1 MNLEA
6 WVTSHPYLQPVSSL
20 HAQIDNQ
27 IAGMTVAS
35 SEIPHSAM
43 PRWDDY
49 TRDFLAGVPLLRSS
63 AVSIDCLPAEKMI
76 RSKVERLAA
85 SPLPQIADE
94 IRIIAAELRGELAA
108 PGRLITWVL
117 DTRLLDTRLLDTRL
131 LDTRL
136 LDTPPLDDAPFVSGS
151 PGLLRYVGWTVLSR
165 YLRPLVDEFAK
176 WRGEDRWLRS
186 YCPTCGS
193 SPAMAQLVGSDPGRR
208 RFLACGCC
216 ASRWRYPRTKC
227 PFCESQDDHRIS
239 IVTVEGEGGL
249 RIDYCES
256 CRGYLKTYDGEGNEA
271 VMLVDWASIQ
281 LDVIA
286 RDRGLKRLAASLYE
300 L

>member
-1 MNLEA
+1 MTQDVWL
-6 WVTSHPYLQPVSSL
+6 TSHPYLQPVASL
-20 HAQIDNQ
+20 HAQVND
-27 IAGMTVAS
+27 
-35 SEIPHSAM
+35 EM
-43 PRWDDY
+43 PGTTATSPEMPLWDVY
-49 TRDFLAGVPLLRSS
+49 LPDFIAGVPLLQSS
-63 AVSIDCLPAEKMI
+63 AVALDCTPAENMI
-76 RSKVERLAA
+76 RSKVERLTA
-85 SPLPQIADE
+85 SPMPQIANE
-94 IRIIAAELRGELAA
+94 IRIVEAELRGELAA
-108 PGRLITWVL
+108 PHHIVAWLL
-117 DTRLLDTRLLDTRL
+117 NEDTFTSRI
-131 LDTRL
+131 
-136 LDTPPLDDAPFVSGS
+136 
-151 PGLLRYVGWTVLSR
+151 PGLLRYIGWTTLSQ

-193 SPAMAQLVGSDPGRR
+193 APAMAQLVGCEPGRQ
-208 RFLACGCC
+208 RFLSCGCC
-216 ASRWRYPRTKC
+216 GTRWRYQRTKC
-227 PFCESQDDHRIS
+227 PFCESQDDHKIS

-271 VMLVDWASIQ
+271 VMLVDWTSIQ

>member
-1 MNLEA
+1 MTPDA
-6 WVTSHPYLQPVSSL
+6 WVTSHPYLQPVASL
-20 HAQIDNQ
+20 HAQVYRDL
-27 IAGMTVAS
+27 AGTTATS
-35 SEIPHSAM
+35 FEM
-43 PRWDDY
+43 PRWEDY
-49 TRDFLAGVPLLRSS
+49 VRDFVAGVPLLRSS
-63 AVSIDCLPAEKMI
+63 SVAIDCLPAEKMI
-76 RSKVERLAA
+76 RSQVQRLTA
-85 SPLPQIADE
+85 SLLPQLAEE
-94 IRIIAAELRGELAA
+94 IRIVQAELRGELAA
-108 PGRLITWVL
+108 PHRVVSWLLGE
-117 DTRLLDTRLLDTRL
+117 DTFDSR
-131 LDTRL
+131 
-136 LDTPPLDDAPFVSGS
+136 S
-151 PGLLRYVGWTVLSR
+151 PGLLRYVGWTALSQ

-193 SPAMAQLVGSDPGRR
+193 PPAMAQLVGSDPGRQ

-216 ASRWRYPRTKC
+216 ATRWRYQRTKC

-249 RIDYCES
+249 RIDYCEA

-271 VMLVDWASIQ
+271 VMLADWTSFH